1 MARSIALEPNRGA
14 NPTAT
19 NFLQATLIWHLVLAV
34 GLLAATF
41 WVATTAE
48 LEWAMWQ
55 RGLAGGLIVL
65 AAVGSV
71 FAAWLLVQKRPVSR
85 LASLGVTYLVFVG
98 ALIMCLHWL
107 GVFLG
112 LDALARNFGNGLP
125 WLGLVLVGYLISS
138 FGDRYDGTPREKP
151 YREVGKWVMLAGFA
165 IFFFQIGTL
174 KALMWL
180 AGQFVAVPRALVL
193 LVVLIACGVFMWMMW
208 QPVVAQALGVS
219 HMQEETISGYLF
231 LSPNLLGFLIFFAGP
246 LLLSL
251 YVSFTNW
258 DAFGT
263 RDWVGLDN
271 YAKIFNITVKTLAT
285 PDQLASEVMDVKIY
299 DEVGRINL
307 LGLNILFGAADKLF
321 WLALRNT
328 LTFVFLAVPLS
339 VGPALL
345 LAAVLNSKLPGM
357 QFYRTIYF
365 IPSIAAVVGIS
376 LVWQWLYN
384 SAIGWINYLITSSL
398 SFISGILGLAIAD
411 PQIRWL
417 SSVDTALFA
426 VIIVSVWQ
434 TMGFNSVLFLAGLQ
448 NIPGELYEAAT
459 VDGANDWN
467 KFWSI
472 TLPMLAP
479 TTFFVV
485 STTIIQALQV
495 FEQVYVMTS
504 ATGSDAGGPSNSTLT
519 LVLYLYQTGF
529 RDFEQGYASAVAWV
543 LFAVIFIFTLAQFQR
558 QRQSGLYEN

>member
-1 MARSIALEPNRGA
+1 
-14 NPTAT
+14 
-19 NFLQATLIWHLVLAV
+19 
-34 GLLAATF
+34 
-41 WVATTAE
+41 
-48 LEWAMWQ
+48 
-55 RGLAGGLIVL
+55 
-65 AAVGSV
+65 
-71 FAAWLLVQKRPVSR
+71 
-85 LASLGVTYLVFVG
+85 
-98 ALIMCLHWL
+98 
-107 GVFLG
+107 
-112 LDALARNFGNGLP
+112 
-125 WLGLVLVGYLISS
+125 
-138 FGDRYDGTPREKP
+138 
-151 YREVGKWVMLAGFA
+151 
-165 IFFFQIGTL
+165 
-174 KALMWL
+174 
-180 AGQFVAVPRALVL
+180 
-193 LVVLIACGVFMWMMW
+193 
-208 QPVVAQALGVS
+208 
-219 HMQEETISGYLF
+219 MQEETISGYLF

>member
-1 MARSIALEPNRGA
+1 MARSVALQPDPIAS
-14 NPTAT
+14 
-19 NFLQATLIWHLVLAV
+19 NFMQATLIWHLVLAM

-41 WVATTAE
+41 WVATTTT
-48 LEWAMWQ
+48 LEWATWQ
-55 RGLAGGLIVL
+55 RGLAGTLLVL
-65 AAVGSV
+65 ATLGSMY
-71 FAAWLLVQKRPVSR
+71 AAWLITQKRPAAR
-85 LASLGVTYLVFVG
+85 LASLAVTYLVFVA

-112 LDALARNFGNGLP
+112 LDALASNFGNGLP
-125 WLGLVLVGYLISS
+125 WLSLVLVGYLINS

-174 KALMWL
+174 NAFAWL
-180 AGQFVAVPRALVL
+180 AGQFIAVPRALVL
-193 LVVLIACGVFMWMMW
+193 LIVIIACGVFMWMMW
-208 QPVVAQALGVS
+208 QPAVAQALGVS

-271 YAKIFNITVKTLAT
+271 YAKIFNVTLIPLAT
-285 PDQLASEVMDVKIY
+285 PDQLASEVMDVKVY
-299 DEVGRINL
+299 DEVGRVNF
-307 LGLNILFGAADKLF
+307 LGLNLLFGAEDKLF

-328 LTFVFLAVPLS
+328 LTFVLLAVPLS

-345 LAAVLNSKLPGM
+345 LAAILNSKLPGM

-384 SAIGWINYLITSSL
+384 SAIGWINYLITS
-398 SFISGILGLAIAD
+398 GLALLSSLLGFAITD

-479 TTFFVV
+479 TTFFVM

-504 ATGSDAGGPSNSTLT
+504 ATGSDAGGPSNATLT

-558 QRQSGLYEN
+558 QRQSGLYES

>member
-48 LEWAMWQ
+48 LEWATWQ

-107 GVFLG
+107 GAFLG

-125 WLGLVLVGYLISS
+125 WLGLVLVGYIISS

-174 KALMWL
+174 NALMWL

-208 QPVVAQALGVS
+208 QPVVAQALSVS